1 MTELIANIYSYKTG
15 SNTFHFS
22 TECIVQKGS
31 YFIVHVTQIT
41 DFKGT
46 DLEEDFEN
54 GLAIHKWKIQCKHE
68 KTEMSA
74 ISFAGRKLIKDF
86 DKYKLRFKN

>member
-1 MTELIANIYSYKTG
+1 MTTLENKIYSLKKG
-15 SNTFHFS
+15 DNTFHFS

-31 YFIVHVTQIT
+31 YYIVHITQIT

-46 DLEEDFEN
+46 EMENDFDN
-54 GLAIHKWKIQCKHE
+54 GLCIHKWKIQCKHE

-86 DKYKLRFKN
+86 DKYKLRYKN

>member
-1 MTELIANIYSYKTG
+1 MTELINNIYELKTKG
-15 SNTFHFS
+15 NTFNFS

-31 YFIVHVTQIT
+31 YYIVHITQIT
-41 DFKGT
+41 DFNGT
-46 DLEEDFEN
+46 ELEGDFEN
-54 GLAIHKWKIQCKHE
+54 GICINKWKIQCNSE

-86 DKYKLRFKN
+86 DKYKLRYKN